1 MGEEE
6 RQYGNAA
13 ITHPVRCLLHKAG
26 FPLPWNKVLLTVSCR
41 EYLFLL
47 LAEIPPVKIVVHD
60 LKTHAVCAIKDLEPG
75 RDSLASSLCA
85 VSGLKSEY
93 PIGA

>member
-1 MGEEE
+1 MGMLELLIE
-6 RQYGNAA
+6 
-13 ITHPVRCLLHKAG
+13 LLHKAS

-41 EYLFLL
+41 EYPFLL
-47 LAEIPPVKIVVHD
+47 LAEIPAVKIVVHD
-60 LKTHAVCAIKDLEPG
+60 LKTHAVCAKQDLELG
-75 RDSLASSLCA
+75 RASMASSWCA